1 MNKIYA
7 GLLLMVLL
15 TSGCIND
22 DGDNPEEFENADVQV
37 LVGEMYFNQV
47 NMDQE
52 DVIEA
57 SVGDQI
63 VFYNEGSVRHTVT
76 VPELGVDQIIET
88 GETVTVEA
96 SEPLE
101 EALVDCTLHGN
112 HEATLTVE

>member
-47 NMDQE
+47 TLDQE
-52 DVIEA
+52 DVIEG
-57 SVGDQI
+57 SVGDEI

-76 VPELGVDQIIET
+76 VPELGVDQIIEP

-96 SEPLE
+96 SETLE